1 MAEDT
6 KARIRGVA
14 VELFTAQGFEQTS
27 LREIADRVGMTK
39 ASLYYHYPSKQAL
52 LLSLVEPLVDDWRR
66 TVEVAEVMP
75 HNPDNLRLVLGQFL
89 DIMLRHRNACALFM
103 RDGAAVL
110 AAIEPIW
117 QEVIDLTKRL
127 NIWLA
132 GPDPTDID
140 RIRAIAATETMG
152 AAITS
157 GFVID
162 HVAET
167 VLRETLLECASA
179 VLDLPKETPA
189 AAPIVPQRVPAA

>member
-1 MAEDT
+1 VAEDT
-6 KARIRGVA
+6 KARIRAVA

-66 TVEVAEVMP
+66 TVEGAEDMP
-75 HNPDNLRLVLGQFL
+75 HNPGNLRLVLGQFL

-132 GPDPTDID
+132 GPDPTDVD

-167 VLRETLLECASA
+167 VLRQTLLECASA

-189 AAPIVPQRVPAA
+189 ATPIVPQRVPAA

>member
-6 KARIRGVA
+6 KARIRAVA

-66 TVEVAEVMP
+66 SVEVAETLP

-89 DIMLRHRNACALFM
+89 DTMLRHRSACALFM
-103 RDGAAVL
+103 RDVPAVL
-110 AAIEPIW
+110 ASIEPIW
-117 QEVIDLTKRL
+117 MEVIQLTKRL
-127 NIWLA
+127 NVWLS
-132 GPDPTDID
+132 GPDPTDVD

-152 AAITS
+152 AALSS

-162 HVAET
+162 HVSDA
-167 VLRETLLECASA
+167 VLRQTLLDCASA
-179 VLDLPKETPA
+179 VLDLPKTAPA
-189 AAPIVPQRVPAA
+189 AVPVAPQRVPAA

>member
-1 MAEDT
+1 VAEDT
-6 KARIRGVA
+6 KARIRAVA

-75 HNPDNLRLVLGQFL
+75 HNPGNLRLVLGQFL

-132 GPDPTDID
+132 GPDPTDVD

-167 VLRETLLECASA
+167 VLRQTLLECASA

-189 AAPIVPQRVPAA
+189 ATPIVPQRVPAA

>member
-6 KARIRGVA
+6 KARIRAVA